1 MSNTNLRTAKK
12 SKNDEFYTQYTDIEK
27 EMRYYKDFFKGK
39 VVYCNCDDARESNF
53 FKYFSL
59 NFEFLG
65 LKKLIATGYKA
76 DGKGVVLVY
85 EGDKNGNRRVDN
97 EEIIVN
103 ELNGDGDFR
112 SEECIEYLKQADVV
126 VTNPPFSLFRQYVK
140 QLMDYNKKFII
151 IGNTNVATYKEI
163 FPYIKNN
170 QLWVGVTNYN
180 VGMHFY
186 LPDNYEDY
194 KLIDENGKKIGRV
207 STSCWWTNIEN
218 KRRNEPIDL
227 YKKHSF
233 EDYPK
238 YANYD
243 AIEVSRVDEIPMD
256 YDGVMGVPITFL
268 FKYNPNQ
275 FEIIALGNSR
285 ENFTPNK
292 DYIKPIK
299 VLKDGKKVNG
309 NAINCVLAIE
319 SKTKPI
325 NMIYYTSE
333 NVPYLVAPYARILIK
348 KIQ

>member
-1 MSNTNLRTAKK
+1 MAKNNNLHTAKTA
-12 SKNDEFYTQYTDIEK
+12 KNDEFYTMLTDIEK

-65 LKKLIATGYKA
+65 LKKLITTGYKA

-151 IGNTNVATYKEI
+151 IGNMNAITYKDI

-170 QLWVGVTNYN
+170 QLWL
-180 VGMHFY
+180 GMNFVKSFEK
-186 LPDNYEDY
+186 P
-194 KLIDENGKKIGRV
+194 NGDIQKFGNI
-207 STSCWWTNIEN
+207 SWFTNIEN
-218 KRRNEPIDL
+218 KRRNEKLDL
-227 YKKHSF
+227 YKRYSF

-238 YANYD
+238 YQNYD
-243 AIEVSRVDEIPMD
+243 AIEVSRVDEIPID

-268 FKYNPNQ
+268 YKYNPTQ
-275 FEIIALGNSR
+275 FEIIGMSASAGY
-285 ENFTPNK
+285 NK
-292 DYIKPIK
+292 DIVGIPFIGE
-299 VLKDGKKVNG
+299 KDARCLINGK
-309 NAINCVLAIE
+309 
-319 SKTKPI
+319 
-325 NMIYYTSE
+325 
-333 NVPYLVAPYARILIK
+333 NVYARILIR
-348 KIQ
+348 KIMK

>member
-1 MSNTNLRTAKK
+1 MAKNSNLRSANAN
-12 SKNDEFYTQYTDIEK
+12 KNDEFYTMLTDIEK

-65 LKKLIATGYKA
+65 LKKLITTGYKA

-126 VTNPPFSLFRQYVK
+126 VTNPPFSLFRQYVQ

-151 IGNTNVATYKEI
+151 IGNQNAITYKEI
-163 FPYIKNN
+163 FQLIKDNKIW
-170 QLWVGVTNYN
+170 L
-180 VGMHFY
+180 GMNFVKSFEK
-186 LPDNYEDY
+186 P
-194 KLIDENGKKIGRV
+194 NGDIQKFGNI
-207 STSCWWTNIEN
+207 SWFTNIEN
-218 KRRNEPIDL
+218 KRRNEKLDL
-227 YKKHSF
+227 YKRYSF

-238 YANYD
+238 YDNYD

-268 FKYNPNQ
+268 YKYNPTQ
-275 FEIIALGNSR
+275 FEIIGMCASAGY
-285 ENFTPNK
+285 NK
-292 DYIKPIK
+292 NIVGMPFIGE
-299 VLKDGKKVNG
+299 KDARCLINGK
-309 NAINCVLAIE
+309 
-319 SKTKPI
+319 
-325 NMIYYTSE
+325 
-333 NVPYLVAPYARILIK
+333 NVYARIFIK
-348 KIQ
+348 KLS

>member
-1 MSNTNLRTAKK
+1 MSNTNLKTAKK
-12 SKNDEFYTQYTDIEK
+12 SKNDEFYTLMEDIEK

-65 LKKLIATGYKA
+65 LKKLITTGYKA

-140 QLMDYNKKFII
+140 QLMDYGKKFII
-151 IGNTNVATYKEI
+151 IGNQNAIICKEI

-170 QLWVGVTNYN
+170 QLWLGMSMNGSNRWFVAPDSYEVKENAAGYKLDEKGRKMFFVNGVTW
-180 VGMHFY
+180 F
-186 LPDNYEDY
+186 
-194 KLIDENGKKIGRV
+194 
-207 STSCWWTNIEN
+207 TNIEN
-218 KRRNEPIDL
+218 KRRNEKLDL
-227 YKKHSF
+227 YKRYSF

-238 YANYD
+238 YENFD
-243 AIEVSRVDEIPMD
+243 AIYVNRVDEIPID

-268 FKYNPNQ
+268 YKYNPKQ
-275 FEIIALGNSR
+275 FEILDLINR
-285 ENFTPNK
+285 YMIF
-292 DYIKPIK
+292 DYFG
-299 VLKDGKKVNG
+299 VNEEVRKKHSHCANVNG
-309 NAINCVLAIE
+309 K
-319 SKTKPI
+319 ST
-325 NMIYYTSE
+325 
-333 NVPYLVAPYARILIK
+333 YARILIK
-348 KIQ
+348 KIQQG